1 MPTRRENSRRRRAP
15 FRDPVTLILIVC
27 GGEATEPAYFHGLRR
42 YLRNP
47 ATKSVV
53 TVRPE
58 DPKRVVAFAARQRAD
73 YDQIWCVL
81 DVDEFDYSDAIRMAR
96 TSKIDL
102 AVSNPCFEYWLLLHF
117 ENYDAALTSFRD
129 VEKRLKKHLPAY
141 DKSAPRFADYI
152 EGVQEA
158 VRRAKSRSV
167 DGGENYRTNP
177 STGVWKLVEL
187 MLPGSPDR

>member
-1 MPTRRENSRRRRAP
+1 MPIRRENSRRRRAP

-27 GGEATEPAYFHGLRR
+27 GGEVIEPAYFHGLRR
-42 YLRNP
+42 HLRDP
-47 ATKSVV
+47 ATKSTV

-58 DPKRVVAFAARQRAD
+58 DPKRVAAFAARQRAD

-81 DVDEFDYSDAIRMAR
+81 DVDEFDYSEAIRIAR

-117 ENYDAALTSFRD
+117 ENCDGALTGFRA
-129 VEKRLKKHLPAY
+129 VEKRLKKHLPTY
-141 DKSAPRFADYI
+141 DKSALRFADYI
-152 EGVQEA
+152 EGVEEA

-167 DGGENYRTNP
+167 EEGDEHRTNP

-187 MLPGSPDR
+187 MLPESPER